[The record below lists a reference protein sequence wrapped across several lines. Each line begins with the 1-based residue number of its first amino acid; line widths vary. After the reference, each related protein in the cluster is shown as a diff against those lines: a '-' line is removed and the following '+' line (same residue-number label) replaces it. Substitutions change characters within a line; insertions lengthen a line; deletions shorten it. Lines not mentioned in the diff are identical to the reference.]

1 LYKSIEREAPEWI
14 KYFVKESQLEDS
26 KEDIDLLFRSFLIN
40 NVNETHNKYYINIEK
55 DNIVANLPF
64 SNRLN
69 FCLENNLIPF
79 LNLITIDK
87 TSMIAITSDLIH
99 ELKQKISQI
108 SSLNEV
114 AAIIEGF
121 EYEQKRIG
129 GKNAKTAYGTKKNLL
144 NFSRNG
150 IIIMKK
156 NNNNSSLCNHATDAT
171 LFYIVKYFFFY

>member
-1 LYKSIEREAPEWI
+1 MEHQQEVLLDDKKDWKEIAEIVLTELYKSIEREDPEWI
-14 KYFVKESQLEDS
+14 KYFVKESQLKDS

-40 NVNETHNKYYINIEK
+40 NVNETHNKYYRNIEK

-69 FCLENNLIPF
+69 FCLENNLIPL

-121 EYEQKRIG
+121 EYGQKRIG
-129 GKNAKTAYGTKKNLL
+129 RKNAKTAYGTKKDLL
-144 NFSRNG
+144 NFLG
-150 IIIMKK
+150 ME
-156 NNNNSSLCNHATDAT
+156 
-171 LFYIVKYFFFY
+171 